1 MNLIGQSDGV
11 DRSLKLCRYVKDKV
25 LWTAFSAIC
34 INLREIQIAE
44 SAVAA
49 IDEVDKVSFIEKILK
64 MRGKINDC
72 IFWAYVL
79 LLSNRIEEAESNL
92 IQGKFFYRAIKINI
106 NLFRWD
112 KALSLAIT
120 NKVHVDTVLYYR
132 KKYLE
137 GANLEET
144 NAKFNELSKDVS

>member
-1 MNLIGQSDGV
+1 
-11 DRSLKLCRYVKDKV
+11 
-25 LWTAFSAIC
+25 
-34 INLREIQIAE
+34 
-44 SAVAA
+44 
-49 IDEVDKVSFIEKILK
+49 

-79 LLSNRIEEAESNL
+79 LLSNRIDEAESNL
-92 IQGKFFYRAIKINI
+92 LQGKFFYRAIKINI

-112 KALSLAIT
+112 RALSLAIS

-144 NAKFNELSKDVS
+144 NAKFNELSKDVILLTYYLLILTYYLLINFSLLLILIKLKKELHKIKSLKIKLIK